1 MEIPFHRPYITDEEI
16 TEVVDSLRAGWLT
29 MGPKT
34 VKFEEEFREYIG
46 SKHSI
51 AVNSCTASLHLAL
64 KAIDL
69 RQGDEVIIP
78 TMTFTATG
86 EVVCYFGAKP
96 VLVDVEKDTHN
107 INLDSIEKA
116 VTSKT
121 RVIIPVHYAG
131 QLCDMDEIMQLAKK
145 YKLSIIEDAA
155 HSLPAWY
162 KSQKSEV
169 RSQKNKRY

>member
-1 MEIPFHRPYITDEEI
+1 MQIPFHKTYITEEEI

-86 EVVCYFGAKP
+86 EVVCYFDAKP
-96 VLVDVEKDTHN
+96 VLVDVDKETHN
-107 INLDSIEKA
+107 IDISAIEKA
-116 VTSKT
+116 ITPKT
-121 RVIIPVHYAG
+121 KAIIPVHYAG
-131 QLCDMDEIMQLAKK
+131 QPCDMDEIKQIAKS
-145 YKLSIIEDAA
+145 YKLRVIEDAA

-162 KSQKSEV
+162 KGQKSEA